1 MATVQTLLFS
11 SSLLLLLL
19 SVIGGVHGGLD
30 CFSPKPRKL
39 FVFGDSYVDTGNNMK
54 ALASSWQEPYGITY
68 PGKPTGRYSNGR
80 VFTDFLARFLGI
92 RSPIPFKF
100 RKYAMD
106 RLIFG
111 ANFAYGGTGVFDTV
125 FPEPNMTTQ
134 IDFFQ
139 QLINEKIYSQRD
151 LNNSLA
157 ILSLAGND
165 YSTYLIDH
173 GGNTD
178 GIMDFINKVVDQ
190 LALNMKRI
198 YELGVRRVAV
208 NELAP
213 LGCLPQ
219 STMDGSFKECD
230 ETRNGLVSY
239 HNMVLETL
247 VAKLNNETNAKLNQ
261 TANRDAFVTLDLYVA
276 FKNVLNGEQPAG
288 TTKFATPLIPC
299 CKGTNST
306 YSCGDV
312 VDGKKM
318 YTICDNP
325 DAAFFW
331 DYVHPTQE
339 GWRTLYM
346 AMQSDLHKL

>member
-1 MATVQTLLFS
+1 
-11 SSLLLLLL
+11 
-19 SVIGGVHGGLD
+19 
-30 CFSPKPRKL
+30 
-39 FVFGDSYVDTGNNMK
+39 
-54 ALASSWQEPYGITY
+54 
-68 PGKPTGRYSNGR
+68 
-80 VFTDFLARFLGI
+80 
-92 RSPIPFKF
+92 
-100 RKYAMD
+100 MD

-276 FKNVLNGEQPAG
+276 FKNVWKGEQPADPDLTG
-288 TTKFATPLIPC
+288 TDP
-299 CKGTNST
+299 G
-306 YSCGDV
+306 CG
-312 VDGKKM
+312 GAK
-318 YTICDNP
+318 IQP
-325 DAAFFW
+325 
-331 DYVHPTQE
+331 
-339 GWRTLYM
+339 
-346 AMQSDLHKL
+346 